1 MKIGLVRRGY
11 SATGGAER
19 YLIRFAAGLEARGH
33 TCVLFSDRRWP
44 ATAWGEREQ
53 VTLKKAGSPGDFAV
67 ALEDAKPKQHCDF
80 LFSLERVWRCDC
92 YRAGDGVHAAW
103 LERRARYEPKW
114 RTMLRRFN
122 LKHEQIL
129 RLEEALYGPRSTA
142 HLIANAEFVKAEITA
157 TYGTPPERITVI
169 PNGFDAPVLDEA
181 AREIYREKGRRAYE
195 LSPETVAFL
204 FVGSGWERKGLRFAI
219 AAVEALAAQG
229 RPVRL
234 FVAGKDKRPPRT
246 RIPGITEFLGP
257 MAATEL
263 AQLYEL
269 SDVFI
274 LPTIYDPFSNACL
287 EAASHGLPVITT
299 ATNGIAELSPELEG
313 TIVPVPESPALVEAC
328 AGWLD
333 PERRRAARPVNRAVA
348 ARHSVARNVEETLAC
363 FETLLERERCE

>member
-33 TCVLFSDRRWP
+33 SCVLFSDRPWP
-44 ATAWGEREQ
+44 SSAWGEREQ
-53 VTLKKAGSPGDFAV
+53 ITLKKGKSPGDFAL
-67 ALEDAKPKQHCDF
+67 ALEDSKPKQRCDF

-114 RTMLRRFN
+114 RSVFRRLN

-129 RLEEALYGPRSTA
+129 RLEESLYGPKSTA
-142 HLIANAEFVKAEITA
+142 HLIANAAFVKAEITE
-157 TYGTPPERITVI
+157 TYGTDPERITII
-169 PNGFDAPVLDEA
+169 PNGFDAPALEPE
-181 AREIYREKGRRAYE
+181 AREVYREKGRRLYG

-219 AAVEALAAQG
+219 ASVETLANQG
-229 RPVRL
+229 KAVRL
-234 FVAGKDKRPPRT
+234 FVAGKDKSPPRT
-246 RIPGITEFLGP
+246 RVPGVTEFLGP

-263 AQLYEL
+263 AQLYET

-299 ATNGIAELSPELEG
+299 SANGISELWPELEG
-313 TIVPVPESPALVEAC
+313 EIVPSPESPALIDAC
-328 AGWLD
+328 AAWLD
-333 PERRRAARPVNRAVA
+333 PEKRVAARPRNRAA
-348 ARHSVARNVEETLAC
+348 AANHSVARNVEETLAC
-363 FETLLERERCE
+363 FETLIDRQQ